1 MMVFY
6 TEVKN
11 VKVTQKQTRTIWDI
25 LFLAIMGIGV
35 FLLRHNISSIIAPFL
50 YALVLSYFLHPL
62 VKWLEQK
69 KIKRPIAILLVFLAL
84 FLLIYI
90 LFMSFVPNLAKE
102 VTALAK
108 EIPNIFAFI
117 QRFLRDAKLADFQLP
132 AFLPEGFLEFLNLDA
147 QLMKVSEFLT
157 QYVTSLPSAIFGA
170 MRSLLNLVMTP
181 LITFYYLKD
190 KERFSNGLLNFFH
203 DDAKEKIKEG
213 AGQIDKVLG
222 GFIRGQLLVAAFVGT
237 LTGLGSWVIGIPNAT
252 IIGVVSGITN
262 IIPYFGPFLGGILPV
277 VLGLMNDPITAL
289 WVVIWILVVQQ
300 IEASFISPQIMS
312 HSVGLHPLTVMFSVL
327 LFGSAMGV
335 TGMILAVPIAGTIK
349 VFYAYA
355 MEYRQKI
362 RDPSTSILLVK
373 EETKK
378 PDPPTS

>member
-1 MMVFY
+1 M
-6 TEVKN
+6 
-11 VKVTQKQTRTIWDI
+11 KVTQKQTRTIWDI